1 MITTMPI
8 VIGGTG
14 IPACAAHLVQC
25 EHKDSASG
33 SHRDEKL
40 ITGWKPVLLFLIFH
54 FHIFPLTLPIVIGGT
69 GILACAA
76 YLVQCEHKDSA
87 SRSHHDENLFTI
99 FILIR

>member
-1 MITTMPI
+1 MSTTIALIATRPH
-8 VIGGTG
+8 TYKD
-14 IPACAAHLVQC
+14 PHLN
-25 EHKDSASG
+25 SP
-33 SHRDEKL
+33 L
-40 ITGWKPVLLFLIFH
+40 IAGWKSVLPFLISH
-54 FHIFPLTLPIVIGGT
+54 SYVFPLTLPIVIGST